1 LIKFDILKKL
11 ELPDSKIRRSGFY
24 SCKMVKISMSRLVL
38 CISQVELISMLWTYF
53 LDDLDGFHSRNKEV
67 HGRKRVWIQTE
78 RFEA

>member
-1 LIKFDILKKL
+1 
-11 ELPDSKIRRSGFY
+11 
-24 SCKMVKISMSRLVL
+24 
-38 CISQVELISMLWTYF
+38 MLWTYF